1 MLKSITKLANE
12 FGTDKGTQIAAS
24 HGYSLIYELLF
35 APLRHLPRV
44 DILEMGLARGGPE
57 VGGQV
62 NRKIAGAPSLDTWLS
77 YFQNSHVVGFD
88 ISDFSEIRHERF
100 TFFRGDSGRLEDVQQ
115 LRSIPFATTNGET
128 DEVATRLFDII
139 IDDASHASYHQQLG
153 LSVLFDSLKP
163 GGIYVIEDLGWQ
175 PESIE
180 RDLPSVPLTSDLLT
194 RFSASGIFPTTA
206 AIPADAARMLE
217 REISCVCMF
226 DESLLN
232 AMGDSYNRRF
242 NLPKV
247 LRSGWRG
254 KRGVIRMLDPYFWLY
269 SVRRFRQS
277 LVATEFTNHQSV
289 KLAILQRI

>member
-1 MLKSITKLANE
+1 MQHETDRLLRQILADVLGLKPGQADGFTPDTGL
-12 FGTDKGTQIAAS
+12 FG
-24 HGYSLIYELLF
+24 
-35 APLRHLPRV
+35 HLPELDSMAV
-44 DILEMGLARGGPE
+44 AGLLTE
-57 VGGQV
+57 
-62 NRKIAGAPSLDTWLS
+62 
-77 YFQNSHVVGFD
+77 
-88 ISDFSEIRHERF
+88 
-100 TFFRGDSGRLEDVQQ
+100 LED
-115 LRSIPFATTNGET
+115 
-128 DEVATRLFDII
+128 RLDII

-206 AIPADAARMLE
+206 AIPADAARRLE